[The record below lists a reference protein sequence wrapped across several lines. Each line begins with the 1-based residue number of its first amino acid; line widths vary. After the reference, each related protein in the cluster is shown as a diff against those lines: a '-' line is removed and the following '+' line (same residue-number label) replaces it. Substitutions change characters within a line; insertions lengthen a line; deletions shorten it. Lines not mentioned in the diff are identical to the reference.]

1 MQLFEINSETG
12 LPQFDPIVF
21 ELKPLKVLIDRDKTK
36 NKDIAKAELA
46 FIWLYADPKSDYF
59 GVPNEEKKLAEIIQ
73 ILNLPKDWKFDA
85 KIKAAIEFYQEIT
98 KTTTTNLLEKM
109 KKTINKL
116 SDFLEDIDFTLLDK
130 NDKPI
135 YDMKKVVDTA
145 TQIPKLL
152 TTLKDIEDRVKEE
165 QSVVE
170 KKIRGDRQLS
180 VHEDGID
187 FTN

>member
-1 MQLFEINSETG
+1 
-12 LPQFDPIVF
+12 
-21 ELKPLKVLIDRDKTK
+21 
-36 NKDIAKAELA
+36 
-46 FIWLYADPKSDYF
+46 
-59 GVPNEEKKLAEIIQ
+59 
-73 ILNLPKDWKFDA
+73 
-85 KIKAAIEFYQEIT
+85 
-98 KTTTTNLLEKM
+98 M

-130 NDKPI
+130 NDKPV

-145 TQIPKLL
+145 TQVPKLL
-152 TTLKDIEDRVKEE
+152 TTLKEIEDRVKEE